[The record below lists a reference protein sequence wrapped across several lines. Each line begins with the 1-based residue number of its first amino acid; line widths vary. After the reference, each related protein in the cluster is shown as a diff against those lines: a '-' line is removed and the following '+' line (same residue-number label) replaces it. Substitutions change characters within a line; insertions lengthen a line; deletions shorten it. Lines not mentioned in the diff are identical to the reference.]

1 MPVVDCPTMDTAS
14 NDSPRITVVGE
25 ASRWA
30 PADHADVSFTVVRR
44 ATDSAQALR
53 AAAATYA
60 ELDATLTAHAGVVV
74 RRITTALSVQELT
87 RWEDGRT
94 IHEGFEAR
102 RTESA
107 RFSPVTGGSVA
118 LRAVLDRVRDLFVA
132 GPHFGLDPANP
143 VHEAVRGD
151 AARAARAAAAAY
163 AAGLGLEL
171 GGVLA
176 LREPGA
182 GEPAPR
188 PLELSTMRAMALAV
202 DGSSG
207 DGTPTLVELTDE
219 DVEVQAAIEAVFA
232 LG

>member
-1 MPVVDCPTMDTAS
+1 MDTAS
-14 NDSPRITVVGE
+14 NDIPRITVVGE

-44 ATDSAQALR
+44 ATDSAEAL
-53 AAAATYA
+53 AAAAAAYA
-60 ELDATLTAHAGVVV
+60 DLDATLTAHADVVV
-74 RRITTALSVQELT
+74 RRTTTALSVQELT

-107 RFSPVTGGSVA
+107 RFSPITGGSAA
-118 LRAVLDRVRDLFVA
+118 LRAVLDRVSDLFVA

-143 VHEAVRGD
+143 VHDEVRAD

-163 AAGLGLEL
+163 ATGLGLEL
-171 GGVLA
+171 GGALM

-188 PLELSTMRAMALAV
+188 PFEASPMRAMAMAA
-202 DGSSG
+202 DAGG
-207 DGTPTLVELTDE
+207 GEAGTPTLVELTDE
-219 DVEVQAAIEAVFA
+219 DVEVRAAREAVFA
-232 LG
+232 VG